1 MEERQPI
8 VLVTRVEPAEWQ
20 RFRDMRLAALSDSP
34 RMFGSAVS
42 TELQFA
48 ESEWRRRAERPATF
62 LATHDGTDVGLAAVH
77 EFNDHWTVV
86 SMWISPTHRGTGVV
100 DSLMG
105 ACEDEMRRA
114 GADHVVLAVME
125 DNVAGRRAYRRLGFT
140 DTGRVDVLAD
150 GRRELWMVKL
160 LR

>member
-1 MEERQPI
+1 
-8 VLVTRVEPAEWQ
+8 
-20 RFRDMRLAALSDSP
+20 MRLVPPD
-34 RMFGSAVS
+34 
-42 TELQFA
+42 
-48 ESEWRRRAERPATF
+48 RPGQVM
-62 LATHDGTDVGLAAVH
+62 GT
-77 EFNDHWTVV
+77 V
-86 SMWISPTHRGTGVV
+86 SMVISVAV
-100 DSLMG
+100 G